1 MTKEEVIEIVRNT
14 IRENNE
20 AINEKN
26 YFGLEKELLEKS
38 IRNEENIKFLIQEIK
53 DQREDMNKK
62 SSSMQWII
70 SLGFVILGTLVTVFK
85 FLN

>member
-1 MTKEEVIEIVRNT
+1 MTKEEVIEIEQIVRNI

-53 DQREDMNKK
+53 DQRSKR
-62 SSSMQWII
+62 
-70 SLGFVILGTLVTVFK
+70 G
-85 FLN
+85 